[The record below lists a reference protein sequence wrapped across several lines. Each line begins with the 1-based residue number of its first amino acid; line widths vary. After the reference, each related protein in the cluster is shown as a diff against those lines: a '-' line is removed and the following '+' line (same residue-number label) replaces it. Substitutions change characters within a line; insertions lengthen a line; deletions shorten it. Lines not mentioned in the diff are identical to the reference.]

1 MKNEPEYQPLFCRIG
16 GHACVQRAVDV
27 FYNKVLDD
35 YRVSRFFET
44 VDMERQRARLLAFLT
59 YALGGGT
66 NYTGASMRKAHEHM
80 VRDQGLNDEHFDAIV
95 EIISETLTELGTP
108 SPLINEV
115 RAVLEATRS
124 DVLNR

>member
-1 MKNEPEYQPLFCRIG
+1 MKSDQEHTSLFCRIG
-16 GHACVQRAVDV
+16 GHACVRRIVDV

-44 VDMERQRARLLAFLT
+44 IDMERQRTKLVAFLT

-66 NYTGASMRKAHEHM
+66 NFTGASMRKAHERM
-80 VRDQGLNDEHFDAIV
+80 VREGGLNDEHFDVIV
-95 EIISETLTELGTP
+95 EIIAGTLKEVGIP
-108 SPLINEV
+108 APLINEV
-115 RAVLEATRS
+115 RAILEPTRD